1 MTPNIF
7 HKCKFVYNWRISGDG
22 GTVLF
27 DFLSYMLRPEAFEPS
42 KHADEMEYVYSEFI
56 PNEKSQAKDIKKE
69 RSYGAFT
76 STKDNLTAADLDKI
90 RQQERASRSEGCPKY
105 AGVISFDNAY
115 LRKNGF
121 IVGNQ
126 LDRQALVDAARK
138 GINAMIDKTQKLDAS
153 NCYWVGAIH
162 VNTGNVH
169 IHYQL
174 VEYHRIEDRRITYKN
189 RGQDNFEQ
197 EALDELKR
205 VMTHCIDKSIAAQE
219 LTRFQRDVLAP
230 SIKSEFAGSIQKI
243 NALIDKI
250 PDDLKNSG
258 NQWWYAKQS
267 EPIKNE
273 IQSCIRSVISENPTL
288 SIMFDTY
295 LHKLDE
301 IQATLFR
308 KRYGQNSR
316 WANYKENELNGKNG
330 DGKDGFYSRVG
341 NSFLNICREYYMTKD
356 KNIQIDN
363 NIPEPKTYLS
373 EKESEGF
380 SEKNEPDYNNGIS
393 SQKSKVYLS
402 ENKKDD
408 LEDAM
413 PYDSLENSDI
423 PDDLEMYLSSR
434 NYDELYEPNAP
445 DYSTDIF
452 PQEPEAYLS
461 ENDKSDQAVERLRID
476 WSKNYKLALDYMY
489 GNEQNKSA
497 VIKKDP
503 EKAFEILSIES
514 KSGNIIA
521 TYDIGKLYDSQ
532 MLKSNDGDTL
542 SQQYYSKAFE
552 DFHKLLSIVSMS
564 DDKRD
569 NWTKSYLNYRIGK
582 MYEYGLGVTQDYN
595 SAIEHYK
602 LSENKYAYFA
612 LGNIYKYGSGV
623 ETDYAKA
630 FDYYMRSLS
639 SKGGMPFA
647 SYAVGQAYEL
657 GQGVEKDLSSA
668 HNFYAEALKGLEKVF
683 TKNHDDNISY
693 KIGMMYLNGNGTDID
708 LECAEKYL
716 LLSADSNNYKAQY
729 MLGKLYQSDSKK
741 DLQKA
746 EKILIKGAENAQD
759 KTGLC
764 EYSLG
769 KLYLSQ
775 ERYDK
780 AASYLERSAAKDNY
794 YAAYTLG
801 KLYQEQFN
809 DNTQAE
815 KYLLQAADHKD
826 DTMGIAAYRLGKL
839 YLSENNRRKA
849 LQYFTNAA
857 DKDSI
862 PGMYAAGKILLD
874 SKKTTEVSKGIRYLS
889 SAADKDFEPAIYT
902 LGKYYSSFNNTKAKE
917 YLKRSAFE
925 YNDPNAQY
933 ILGKVYLSENKHKMA
948 EDCFRR
954 CALNGND
961 SGQLAYGLM
970 LLRDGQNKAAFQW
983 LRKSAR
989 SGNDIAK
996 KIISGKKT
1004 DIPFEFRLA
1013 GCMQAQRTL
1022 LHKSSNMLRKAL
1034 KSEEAKTARL
1044 MREFEIEQEMAKA
1057 KEKSRSV

>member
-7 HKCKFVYNWRISGDG
+7 HKCEFVYSWRISGDG

-56 PNEKSQAKDIKKE
+56 PNEKSQAQDIKKE

-115 LRKNGF
+115 LRKNDF
-121 IVGNQ
+121 IVGNM

-138 GINAMIDKTQKLDAS
+138 GINAMIDKSQKLDAN

-174 VEYHRIEDRRITYKN
+174 VEYHRLEDRRITYKN
-189 RGQDNFEQ
+189 RGQDKVEQ
-197 EALDELKR
+197 AALDELKR

-503 EKAFEILSIES
+503 EKAFEILSVES
-514 KSGNIIA
+514 KSGNILA

-542 SQQYYSKAFE
+542 SQQYYSKAFV

-582 MYEYGLGVTQDYN
+582 MYEYGLGVTQDYS

-668 HNFYAEALKGLEKVF
+668 HNFYAEALTGLEKVF

-693 KIGMMYLNGNGTDID
+693 KIGMMYLNGKGTDID

-746 EKILIKGAENAQD
+746 EKVLIKGAENAQD

-874 SKKTTEVSKGIRYLS
+874 SRKSTEVSKGIRYLS

-933 ILGKVYLSENKHKMA
+933 ILGKVYLSENKNEMA
-948 EDCFRR
+948 EKCFRQ
-954 CALNGND
+954 CALNGNN

-970 LLRDGQNKAAFQW
+970 LLRDGQKKAAYQW

-996 KIISGKKT
+996 KIISGKKA

-1022 LHKSSNMLRKAL
+1022 LHKSSSMLRNAL

-1057 KEKSRSV
+1057 KEQYHSI